1 MPTRGSYDF
10 QIDGNGALVDNA
22 ANMEK
27 LRRLFRD
34 ATIINGNFGPGRSG
48 DFDHGSWHILCHL
61 AAGTG
66 VLETRSGRAWCAIT
80 HVSASDTY
88 RATITYRRNDSAVTV
103 PLANGEGA
111 ALANGARC
119 AGFIEGSSAG
129 HIFARGADDSPD
141 AFNGWPRQSFDKDAS
156 SDATGGTVWEL
167 WSATRD
173 IRPSSAIGTSVL
185 NAYLT
190 LLSRLGGRFVAAV
203 ARGRRVHNHPAQL
216 VALAEAG
223 LLTTEEAQWDVMPE
237 PISGDAQDLLQ
248 EARPPDSLAAAES
261 LPFTAGR
268 QHYFMFQRRIGH
280 WSTRE
285 DVQQDFESHRAYI

>member
-10 QIDGNGALVDNA
+10 EINDNGALVDNA

-27 LRRLFRD
+27 LRKLFRD
-34 ATIINGNFGPGRSG
+34 GDIVDGNFGPGRYG

-66 VLETRSGRAWCAIT
+66 VLDTAAGRAWCAIT
-80 HVSASDTY
+80 HVPDSDTY
-88 RATITYRRNDSAVTV
+88 RATITYRRNGSVATV

-119 AGFIEGSSAG
+119 VGFIEGSSAG
-129 HIFARGADDSPD
+129 HIFARGVSDSPD
-141 AFNGWPRQSFDKDAS
+141 AFNGWPRQSFDMDAS
-156 SDATGGTVWEL
+156 SDDTGGTVWEL

-173 IRPSSAIGTSVL
+173 IRSSSAMGTSVL
-185 NAYLT
+185 RAYLT
-190 LLSRLGGRFVAAV
+190 LVSHFGGRFVAAV

-216 VALAEAG
+216 VALTEAG
-223 LLTTEEAQWDVMPE
+223 LLTTEEAIWDVLPE
-237 PISGDAQDLLQ
+237 QIPGAAQDMLQ
-248 EARPPDSLAAAES
+248 EARPADSLAAAES
-261 LPFTAGR
+261 LPFTRGR

-280 WSTRE
+280 WSRTE
-285 DVQQDFESHRAYI
+285 NVKEDFENRRAYS

>member
-10 QIDGNGALVDNA
+10 QINGNGALVDNA

-66 VLETRSGRAWCAIT
+66 VLQTPAGRAWCAIT
-80 HVSASDTY
+80 HVPANDTY
-88 RATITYRRNDSAVTV
+88 RATITCRRNGSIATV
-103 PLANGEGA
+103 PLATGDGA

-119 AGFIEGSSAG
+119 VGFIEGSSAG
-129 HIFARGADDSPD
+129 HVFARGVNDSPD
-141 AFNGWPRQSFDKDAS
+141 AFNGWPRQSFDQDAS
-156 SDATGGTVWEL
+156 SDDTGGTVWEL

-173 IRPSSAIGTSVL
+173 IRPSSAIGTSVVR
-185 NAYLT
+185 AYLT
-190 LLSRLGGRFVAAV
+190 LVSRLGGRFVAAV

-216 VALAEAG
+216 VALVEAG
-223 LLTTEEAQWDVMPE
+223 LLTTDEAAWDVTPE
-237 PISGDAQDLLQ
+237 RISRAAQDMLQ
-248 EARPPDSLAAAES
+248 EARPADALAAAES
-261 LPFTAGR
+261 LPFAPGR

-280 WSTRE
+280 WSTAE
-285 DVQQDFESHRAYI
+285 DVKQDLESRRAYV